1 MANAEN
7 RDNSEMSRK
16 TATIFDCSICLE
28 EFKNPKYLPCLHTYC
43 ETCLQTYIEST
54 AKADDRNT
62 YFACPVCRLSVTLPD
77 SSNYKFG
84 TIASQLPFNHLIFSL
99 MTDSKSKDKVI
110 KVAYSCDPC
119 ARVGD
124 DVKAMHW
131 CQQCNELLCSPCLKS
146 FHNRLKDSGKH
157 KVLAI
162 SEGHKIPKLPDDQV
176 NEPCDVHT
184 GKLYE
189 VFCLDHSEMCCII
202 CLAVNHREC
211 RNIKPIEEVIELCM
225 ENEIEVAVIKN
236 LNCIKRHM
244 TELIKNKR
252 SQIERL
258 SAEKERII
266 SESECSIDKAIGK
279 LENLKSE
286 IKINVS
292 NTCLSKVRPIQE
304 QIDIFSGFDE
314 NILQNERFLT
324 TVKDHGNGKQVF
336 LTLQKI
342 KKTLHVQRKKFEEAA
357 ENDETDNSI
366 FELMLDQ
373 SLTNIL
379 MLKAIPFD
387 LNTKQIKGWKGNSK
401 TEIIKHLDKI
411 AERFDA
417 IRSLKDRSQSKDTK
431 RTDTNS
437 KEEINP
443 DHTSYKS
450 NQIEAAGFAHE
461 ALFENEEGILQI
473 FKGDEISASSEEE
486 QGSFNLHDHSMKMI
500 SRRHPKQD
508 RRKGNREKRRFH
520 DKNKH

>member
-1 MANAEN
+1 MANAAN
-7 RDNSEMSRK
+7 KDISEMSRK
-16 TATIFDCSICLE
+16 AATIFDCSICLD

-43 ETCLQTYIEST
+43 ETCLQAYIEST
-54 AKADDRNT
+54 AKTDDRKT
-62 YFACPVCRLSVTLPD
+62 SFACPVCRLPVTLPD
-77 SSNYKFG
+77 SSNYTFG

-99 MTDSKSKDKVI
+99 MTDSKSKNKVS
-110 KVAYSCDPC
+110 YSCDPC

-162 SEGHKIPKLPDDQV
+162 SEGHKIPKLPDDEV
-176 NEPCDVHT
+176 NEPCDAHT

-225 ENEIEVAVIKN
+225 ENKIEVAVIKD
-236 LNCIKRHM
+236 LNCIKRQI

-252 SQIERL
+252 YQIVRL

-266 SESECSIDKAIGK
+266 SESECSINKVIAK
-279 LENLKSE
+279 LEKLKSE
-286 IKINVS
+286 IKANVS
-292 NTCLSKVRPIQE
+292 NTCLSKVTPIQE

-314 NILQNERFLT
+314 NISQNERFLT
-324 TVKDHGNGKQVF
+324 TVTDHGKDKQVF

-342 KKTLHVQRKKFEEAA
+342 KKTLHFQRKTFEEAA

-379 MLKAIPFD
+379 MNKEIPFD

-411 AERFDA
+411 AERFDG
-417 IRSLKDRSQSKDTK
+417 IRSLNNRSQSKYTK
-431 RTDTNS
+431 QTDTNLQ
-437 KEEINP
+437 EEKNP
-443 DHTSYKS
+443 DHTSVKS
-450 NQIEAAGFAHE
+450 NQTEAAGFAHE
-461 ALFENEEGILQI
+461 ALFENEDGILQI
-473 FKGDEISASSEEE
+473 FEGNDQSASSEEE
-486 QGSFNLHDHSMKMI
+486 QDSLNLHDRSMKTI
-500 SRRHPKQD
+500 SRRHSNQD
-508 RRKGNREKRRFH
+508 RRRGKREKRRFQ